1 MPWGQG
7 PTDPGRWALCAHGAP
22 TAPPVPLHVGW
33 RLGAMMDCP
42 RRLSN
47 VLLMWPSYRCGHMH
61 QLFPGPRG
69 ARAPLLFGSEQEVGG
84 GTGRGG
90 QEAPSHRG
98 RISFRPADPRAR
110 CQDTPSHVASCLDDS
125 SACGPSYPANVCLGV
140 QLPRRRGPASLLTR
154 FSSNG
159 DPRLPSRP
167 RGGTS
172 DSWRVGGESLGE
184 PALVVPSAAP
194 GAPRPAHLPPG
205 GGLPSAQLS
214 SGHPWGCGV
223 RPPPQQPGPPCS
235 PRAEPGA
242 SNIPSALREG
252 DHSLLGSGP
261 SCCPHDAGE
270 EGGAGKGWG
279 SGPGSRAASLRGE
292 VWVPRPA
299 AVPAPLEGPWGP
311 RGQAGHLPCRRPQAE
326 GGGRSHLP
334 SCSLVGPQADS
345 SLSTDVGWGVPGAIS

>member
-1 MPWGQG
+1 M
-7 PTDPGRWALCAHGAP
+7 
-22 TAPPVPLHVGW
+22 
-33 RLGAMMDCP
+33 
-42 RRLSN
+42 
-47 VLLMWPSYRCGHMH
+47 
-61 QLFPGPRG
+61 
-69 ARAPLLFGSEQEVGG
+69 
-84 GTGRGG
+84 
-90 QEAPSHRG
+90 
-98 RISFRPADPRAR
+98 
-110 CQDTPSHVASCLDDS
+110 ASCLDDS

-140 QLPRRRGPASLLTR
+140 QLPRRRGPASLLTL

-252 DHSLLGSGP
+252 DHSLLGSRP